1 MRAGESVTTLS
12 YRDRAGGGT
21 VCPSAESFREVLMSV
36 ITPAVAT
43 ATASP
48 RQALTTNLGMDP
60 AALKHSVLR
69 HLEYTLAELPR
80 HVDSDWEPYLAL
92 ALAVRDRLI
101 QRWIR
106 TQDTYYEQD
115 PKRVYYLSLEYLMGR
130 TLGNSLIAMGLRDS
144 CAQALA
150 ELGYRLEDLR
160 EAEWDAGLGNGG
172 LGRLAACFLDSLATL
187 GYPCYGYGLRYDYGI
202 FHQRIVDGA
211 QVEVPDG
218 WLRYGNPWEI
228 ARPGDRFR
236 VQFYGRVHTFTNER
250 GRPSH
255 RWVETKDVLATP
267 FDTPIPGY
275 GTQTVN
281 TLRLWGA
288 RAVQE
293 FDLDEFNEGDYVGAI
308 ESRARSENICRV
320 LYPNDNVF
328 VGRELRLAQ
337 EYFFVAATL
346 QDIIRRYKKR
356 YEMHDRPLGL
366 RLFDRF
372 ADKVAIQLNDTHPA
386 LAIPE
391 LMRLLVDVEELPWD
405 EAWDITTRTFGYTNH
420 TVMPEA
426 LERWP
431 VSLLGNMLPRHL
443 EILYE
448 INARFLALVGERLGR
463 DDARARRLS
472 LIVEDGER
480 RVRMAHLAIV
490 GSHAVNGVAA
500 LHTEIL
506 KTRVFPEFHRL
517 WPAKFSN
524 KTNGVTQRRWLL
536 GCNPEL
542 AEVISAAVGTGW
554 VTDLRHLE
562 GLIPLA
568 GDTAFGQRWREA
580 KRQRK
585 GELAGVIERQYQRR
599 GLPLH
604 VDPDSLFDV
613 QVKRIHEYKRQLLNV
628 LHVITLYNRIKDG
641 SAGDAVPRTVIFG
654 GKAAPGYVMAKLV
667 IRLIN
672 AVGSVVNG
680 DRDARDRLKVVFLAD
695 YRVSLAEQIVPA
707 ADLSEQISTAGT
719 EASGTSNMKLALNG
733 ALTIGTL
740 DGANIEI
747 RDAVGDDNVF
757 IFGLTAEE
765 AMAHSLR
772 YDPWEH
778 YRSDANLRRALD
790 MIRAGAF
797 TPDTPELFAPI
808 VRSLLE
814 EGDRYLVLA
823 DYQSYVACQ
832 DRVARAY
839 RDPIAWTRKSIMNT
853 ARMGDF
859 SSDRTV
865 RQYAEEIWGVVPV
878 RVHEATDAAS

>member
-1 MRAGESVTTLS
+1 MTA
-12 YRDRAGGGT
+12 
-21 VCPSAESFREVLMSV
+21 

-43 ATASP
+43 AIATP
-48 RQALTTNLGMDP
+48 RQALTDDTLGMD
-60 AALKHSVLR
+60 ATALRHSVLE

-92 ALAVRDRLI
+92 ALTVRDRLV

-106 TQDTYYEQD
+106 TQDTYYDQD

-130 TLGNSLIAMGLRDS
+130 TLGNSVIALGLRDA

-150 ELGYRLEDLR
+150 DLGYRLEDLR

-187 GYPCYGYGLRYDYGI
+187 GYPSYGYGLRYDYGI

-236 VQFYGRVHTFTNER
+236 VQFYGRVHTYTNAR
-250 GRPSH
+250 GRLSH
-255 RWVETKDVLATP
+255 DWIDTRDVLATP

-275 GTQTVN
+275 ATQTVN

-288 RAVQE
+288 RAVDE
-293 FDLDEFNEGDYVGAI
+293 FDLNDFNEGDYIGAI
-308 ESRARSENICRV
+308 EARARSENICRV

-337 EYFFVAATL
+337 EYFFVSATL

-356 YEMHDRPLGL
+356 YEMHDRPRGL
-366 RLFDRF
+366 RPFDRF

-391 LMRLLVDVEELPWD
+391 LMRVLVDLEELAWD

-431 VSLLGNMLPRHL
+431 VSLLGSMLPRHL
-443 EILYE
+443 EIIYE
-448 INARFLALVGERLGR
+448 INARFLGLVRERLGGA
-463 DDARARRLS
+463 DDTSRRLS
-472 LIVEDGER
+472 LVEEGGER

-490 GSHAVNGVAA
+490 GSHAVNGVAR
-500 LHTEIL
+500 LHSDIL
-506 KTRVFPEFHRL
+506 TSRVFPEFHRL
-517 WPAKFSN
+517 WPGKFSN

-536 GCNPEL
+536 KCNPEL
-542 AEVISAAVGTGW
+542 SEVISSAIGTGW
-554 VTDLRHLE
+554 ITDLQRLE
-562 GLIPLA
+562 ALAPLA
-568 GDTAFGQRWREA
+568 RDAEFAQKWRGA

-585 GELAGVIERQYQRR
+585 AELAGVIEKQYARR
-599 GLPLH
+599 GRPLH
-604 VDPDSLFDV
+604 IDPDSLFDV

-628 LHVITLYNRIKDG
+628 LHVVSLYNRIKDG
-641 SAGDAVPRTVIFG
+641 TPGDIVPRTVIFG
-654 GKAAPGYVMAKLV
+654 GKAAPGYQMAKLI

-672 AVGSVVNG
+672 AVGDVVNN
-680 DRDARDRLKVVFLAD
+680 DRDVGGLLKVVFLAD
-695 YRVSLAEQIVPA
+695 YRVSLAEQIIPA
-707 ADLSEQISTAGT
+707 AELSEQISTAGT

-740 DGANIEI
+740 DGANVEI
-747 RDAVGDDNVF
+747 RDAVGDANIF
-757 IFGLTAEE
+757 MFGLTADEV
-765 AMAHSLR
+765 AARASRH
-772 YDPWEH
+772 DPWEH
-778 YRSDANLRRALD
+778 YRNEADLRRVLD
-790 MIRAGAF
+790 MIGAGAF
-797 TPDTPELFAPI
+797 SPDEPDRFAPV

-814 EGDRYLVLA
+814 GGDSYLVLA
-823 DYQSYVACQ
+823 DYRAYVDCQ
-832 DRVARAY
+832 DRVARTY
-839 RDPIAWTRKSIMNT
+839 RDHVAWTSMSIANA

-859 SSDRTV
+859 SSDRTI
-865 RQYAEEIWGVVPV
+865 RQYAEEIWGIAPV
-878 RVHEATDAAS
+878 HVAAE